1 MNRLLF
7 ITLPVADL
15 PKSTAFYQALGFE
28 LNAGFCDQTASCI
41 VISDVIHVMLL
52 THEKFTSFT
61 PKSICDTKTST
72 EVLHTLTCES
82 REELDDLVAKAL
94 AAGGTTHGEAED
106 DGFMYQFGFSD
117 PDGHQ
122 WGLCHMNAAPAQ

>member
-7 ITLPVADL
+7 ITLPVAHL
-15 PKSTAFYQALGFE
+15 PKSTAFYKALGFN
-28 LNAGFCDQTASCI
+28 LNSDFSGDTASCI
-41 VISDVIHVMLL
+41 VISDTIHVMLL

-72 EVLHTLTCES
+72 EALHTLTCAT
-82 REELDDLVAKAL
+82 REELDELVAKAL
-94 AAGGTTHGEAED
+94 VAGGSTHGEAED

-122 WGLCHMNAAPAQ
+122 WGLCHMTAMPSQ